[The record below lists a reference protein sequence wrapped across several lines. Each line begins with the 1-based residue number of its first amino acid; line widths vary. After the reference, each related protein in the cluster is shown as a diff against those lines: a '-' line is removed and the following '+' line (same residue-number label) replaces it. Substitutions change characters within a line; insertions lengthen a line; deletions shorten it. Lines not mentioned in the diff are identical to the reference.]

1 MSESPDSLPQKVLIS
16 WEEFDKF
23 VSQNRY
29 RDWVYRGQSNSEWKI
44 GSSLSRLFDE
54 TNLIHKAA
62 NGRQRR
68 LPHIDHERLLLEKF
82 QSHAHIYTSHL
93 PPKEK
98 KLEWLSIMQ
107 HFGAPTRMIDV
118 TFSPYIALYFALQS
132 GAGDAALYAL
142 KPKHYRR
149 IDEKELEIE
158 VNSDRIFDY
167 EKDDTTFFIAYEPEQ
182 SNVRLM
188 AQQGLFL
195 VPSKISVPFTDILG
209 DYYHEDSQFI
219 RFLIPASLRVEG
231 LRRLKRMNITA
242 SVLFPGMDGFCKSLH
257 SQVIDTT
264 RQLERVN

>member
-1 MSESPDSLPQKVLIS
+1 MSKSTDDLPLKILNS
-16 WEEFDKF
+16 WEEFDEF
-23 VSQNRY
+23 VSKNRY
-29 RDWVYRGQSNSEWKI
+29 RDWVYRGQSNCEWKI
-44 GSSLSRLFDE
+44 DSSLSRLFDE
-54 TNLIHKAA
+54 AKLIHKAA
-62 NGRQRR
+62 KGIPRR
-68 LPHIDHERLLLEKF
+68 LAHIAHERLLLEKF
-82 QSHAHIYTSHL
+82 QSHAHIYTNHL
-93 PPKEK
+93 PPKDK

-132 GAGDAALYAL
+132 GTGDAALYAL
-142 KPKHYRR
+142 KPKHYRE
-149 IDEKELEIE
+149 IDEKELKIE
-158 VNSDRIFDY
+158 VKADKIFDH
-167 EKDDTTFFIAYEPEQ
+167 EKDDNTFFIAYEPEQ

-209 DYYHEDSQFI
+209 DYYHGDSQFI

-231 LRRLKRMNITA
+231 LRKLKRMNITA

-264 RQLERVN
+264 RQLERVS